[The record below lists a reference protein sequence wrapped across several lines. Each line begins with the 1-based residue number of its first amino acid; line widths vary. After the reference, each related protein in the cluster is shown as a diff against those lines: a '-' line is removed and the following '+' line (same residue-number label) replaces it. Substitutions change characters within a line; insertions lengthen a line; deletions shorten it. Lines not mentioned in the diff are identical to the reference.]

1 MTCDLHTHSVFSD
14 GTYTPAQLIA
24 EAESIGL
31 SAVALTDHNT
41 IAGLPDFLAAGEGS
55 AVEAVPGCEFSTD
68 YNGTELHILGLWI
81 PPEHYQTVT
90 DLLDKAQKDKEESNR
105 DLVRA
110 LNEAGYT
117 IDYQKVI
124 ARSQGS
130 VNRAHIAAEL
140 LENSYVSS
148 IQEAFA
154 RLLSQKHGFYRPPQ
168 RIDAYECIR
177 FIKSIGAKA
186 VLAHPFLNLKE
197 ETALR
202 GFLPEAVEAGLDGME
217 VLYSKFT
224 PEQTALAQQI
234 AQEYGLL
241 PSGGSDFHGENKPD
255 IRLGVGRGTLC
266 IPYSWMEALKKGR
279 FKGLY

>member
-14 GTYTPAQLIA
+14 GTFTPAQLIA
-24 EAESIGL
+24 EAERIGL

-41 IAGLPDFLAAGEGS
+41 IAGLPDFLAAGAGS
-55 AVEAVPGCEFSTD
+55 VVKAVPGCEFSTD
-68 YNGTELHILGLWI
+68 YDGVELHILGLYI
-81 PPEHYQTVT
+81 QPEHYQTVT
-90 DLLDKAQKDKEESNR
+90 DLLEKAQKDKEESNR
-105 DLVRA
+105 NLVAA
-110 LNEAGYT
+110 LNAAGYA
-117 IDYQKVI
+117 IDYEKVN

-140 LENSYVSS
+140 LEAGYISS
-148 IQEAFA
+148 IQEAFKD
-154 RLLSQKHGFYRPPQ
+154 LLTKRRGFYKPPQ
-168 RIDAYECIR
+168 RIGAYACIR

-197 ETALR
+197 EAALR
-202 GFLPEAVEAGLDGME
+202 AFLPEAVEAGLDGME
-217 VLYSKFT
+217 VVYSKFT

-255 IRLGVGRGTLC
+255 IVLGVGRGELR
-266 IPYSWMEALKKGR
+266 IPEEWETALSK
-279 FKGLY
+279 